1 MQWAHPKFQSV
12 LASAS
17 YDRTVIVWKEVQHN
31 HWAEAYRHSGHEL
44 SVNGISWAPHDF
56 GLILA
61 CASSDGT
68 ISVVSFR
75 ADASA
80 EAAVKF
86 QAHPAG
92 VNGAPCWCLLWWRPG

>member
-1 MQWAHPKFQSV
+1 MRSQCVAANPHRAQ
-12 LASAS
+12 
-17 YDRTVIVWKEVQHN
+17 TQHN

-68 ISVVSFR
+68 ISVVTFR
-75 ADASA
+75 SDASA
-80 EAAVKF
+80 ESAVKF

-92 VNGAPCWCLLWWRPG
+92 VNGLLLSRFVVCAANRWLSLR